1 MERPETGVVITDF
14 PGLASNRGRLAGK
27 PGDALSQINLWSP
40 GPGKLQVR
48 KGRRTLAF
56 AAAESGFGTGDTIAI
71 RFTRRPDADYLV
83 YQTSNG
89 DLVSASTPS

>member
-1 MERPETGVVITDF
+1 MERPETGVVINDF

-27 PGDALSQINLWSP
+27 PGDALTQTNLYSP

-56 AAAESGFGTGDTIAI
+56 TGTPAWTGNVIAAQYV
-71 RFTRRPDADYLV
+71 RRPSTNYLV
-83 YQTSNG
+83 AQTSNG
-89 DLVSASTPS
+89 QIVVAETPA